1 MLTKW
6 KELIKTGS
14 IQVQDAFASYPNME
28 PGKYIFR
35 VKGSNND
42 GVWNEEGT
50 SISIIIS
57 PPLWKTWWAYN

>member
-1 MLTKW
+1 M
-6 KELIKTGS
+6 
-14 IQVQDAFASYPNME
+14 A

-42 GVWNEEGT
+42 GVWNEAGT

-57 PPLWKTWWAYN
+57 PPLWKTSWAYISYGFILILFLYGLRIEQA